1 MIAGET
7 ESPGK
12 PESHDEPEPRDDE
25 ELPADTH
32 VAPRGESPPRRVR
45 LNRYLALSAVASRRG
60 GDRLIAEGR
69 VAVNGEI
76 VAEAGT
82 LVLPGR
88 DRVEVD
94 GTLVAPRTDR
104 VYWML
109 HKPRGVVTTL
119 KDPQGR
125 RSVRDLL
132 DRSRAAG
139 VFPVGRL
146 DLDSEGLL
154 LLTNDGELAH
164 RLLHPRYHVR
174 KRYRVWTSP
183 APRPADLE
191 QLAAGV
197 AIEPGIGTR
206 PAAVFP
212 MTPASAADPEP
223 TASFEIEIAEGKK
236 RQIRRMC
243 EVLGLRVT
251 RLVRT
256 HFGPLTLGALA
267 PGAIRTLTPDEV
279 QALEAAAGLPTRKRR
294 AGQPPAI

>member
-1 MIAGET
+1 LIAADSEQKDSQRGDSNPDDVSEQLRAE
-7 ESPGK
+7 ESSAPG
-12 PESHDEPEPRDDE
+12 S
-25 ELPADTH
+25 A
-32 VAPRGESPPRRVR
+32 PPRRVR

-69 VAVNGEI
+69 VAVNGTI

-94 GTLVAPRTDR
+94 GTPVSPRAER
-104 VYWML
+104 LYWML

-132 DRSRAAG
+132 DRSAAAG

-154 LLTNDGELAH
+154 LLTNDGDLAH

-183 APRPADLE
+183 APRAADLE

-197 AIEPGIGTR
+197 AIEPGLGTR

-212 MTPASAADPEP
+212 VPADAAADPASP
-223 TASFEIEIAEGKK
+223 PSFEIEIAEGKK

-256 HFGPLTLGALA
+256 HFGPLALGALD
-267 PGAIRTLTPDEV
+267 PGSIRALTPDEV

-294 AGQPPAI
+294 RS